1 MKYPYSQ
8 FTFVL
13 LIAFFVVSCG
23 KNDDP
28 VEESLFTYLESEKQV
43 STIPQG
49 TAQFLFSALA
59 AQYDDDGT
67 MDNEVTSGALVYKVT
82 YKTTFEG
89 EPLTVSGLVSVPD
102 EPGDYPVISFQNGTN
117 VEYNEAPTANPGNNL
132 FVVLESFASLGFIV
146 VIPDYPGFGESKQVF
161 HPYLEKDNMV
171 PSLVDLLK
179 ATREFVSQDHIVAS
193 LNEDLYLMGYSLGG
207 WATLQLQREIESNGL
222 EDYQLKASSCGAGPY
237 NLNLLNELIVSQ
249 GSYPMPY
256 FLAFLMQAYHVHGKF
271 SNPLNTIF
279 DDEYAA
285 KIPDLFNGINT
296 GGDINAQL
304 TTSVTDLLHPDFRVG
319 YESNAAYQPV
329 QDALNNNGV
338 EAWNTNTPT
347 RLFHG
352 ENDTFVS
359 MELSTKMKQDFS
371 ELGVSNELVKMV
383 VLPGEDHQSAILPF
397 GIATI
402 NWFIGLN
409 SN

>member
-1 MKYPYSQ
+1 MV
-8 FTFVL
+8 F
-13 LIAFFVVSCG
+13 G
-23 KNDDP
+23 RN
-28 VEESLFTYLESEKQV
+28 
-43 STIPQG
+43 
-49 TAQFLFSALA
+49 
-59 AQYDDDGT
+59 
-67 MDNEVTSGALVYKVT
+67 NEVTSGALVYKVT
-82 YKTTFEG
+82 YKTMFEG

-207 WATLQLQREIESNGL
+207 WATLQLQREIETNGL
-222 EDYQLKASSCGAGPY
+222 EDYQLIASSCGAGPY

-249 GSYPMPY
+249 ESYPMPY

-279 DDEYAA
+279 ADEYAA

-304 TTSVTDLLHPDFRVG
+304 TTNVTDLLHPDFRVG

-329 QDALNNNGV
+329 QEALNNNGV
-338 EAWNTNTPT
+338 EAWNTNTST

-359 MELSTKMKQDFS
+359 MELSTQMKQDFS
-371 ELGVSNELVKMV
+371 DLGVSNELVKMV